1 MHKVICPNGHVTY
14 LLLFPRYNR
23 FMINVLMIEDDIEL
37 AHLLKARL
45 LKDNIDVTTAATPLE
60 GLSLFQSQTFDLLVL
75 DLSLPQMDGMEICRL
90 IRQESPIPII
100 ISSARSDIRDKM
112 MGFSRGADDYLPKP
126 YDPQE
131 LIFRIDAILRRL
143 HPTMPKSAI
152 AFEVDDEHHEITRHG
167 TLLRLSPAE
176 YDIVSY
182 MIKKERAVISREE
195 LLLNIGSIKYESSLK
210 SIDVIMGRIRQ
221 KIGDD
226 TKNPRYIV
234 SVRGIGYKFVNQ

>member
-1 MHKVICPNGHVTY
+1 
-14 LLLFPRYNR
+14 
-23 FMINVLMIEDDIEL
+23 MINVLMIEDDLEL
-37 AHLLKARL
+37 AQLLKARL
-45 LKDNIDVTTAATPLE
+45 QKDDINVTIASTPLE
-60 GLSLFQSQTFDLLVL
+60 GLSLFQAQIFDLLVL

-90 IRQESPIPII
+90 IRQESDIPII

-131 LIFRIDAILRRL
+131 LIFRIDAIMRRI
-143 HPTMPKSAI
+143 HPSMPKKLTP
-152 AFEVDDEHHEITRHG
+152 FEIDEERHEISKNSS
-167 TLLRLSPAE
+167 LLRLTQAE
-176 YDIVSY
+176 YDIVAY
-182 MIKKERAVISREE
+182 MIKKDRYVISREE
-195 LLLNIGSIKYESSLK
+195 LLLNIGSIRYESSLK

-234 SVRGIGYKFVNQ
+234 SVRGVGYKFVNK

>member
-1 MHKVICPNGHVTY
+1 
-14 LLLFPRYNR
+14 
-23 FMINVLMIEDDIEL
+23 MINVLMIEDDIEL
-37 AHLLKARL
+37 AQLLKVRL
-45 LKDNIDVTTAATPLE
+45 HKDDINVTIASTPLD
-60 GLSLFQSQTFDLLVL
+60 GLSLFQAQTFDLLVL

-90 IRQESPIPII
+90 IRQESDIPII

-131 LIFRIDAILRRL
+131 LIFRIDAIMRRI
-143 HPTMPKSAI
+143 HPTMPKKLTP
-152 AFEVDDEHHEITRHG
+152 FEIDEERHEISKNSS
-167 TLLRLSPAE
+167 LLRLTQAE
-176 YDIVSY
+176 YDIVAY
-182 MIKKERAVISREE
+182 MIKKDRYVISREE
-195 LLLNIGSIKYESSLK
+195 LLLNIGSIRYESSLK

-234 SVRGIGYKFVNQ
+234 SVRGVGYKFVNK

>member
-1 MHKVICPNGHVTY
+1 
-14 LLLFPRYNR
+14 
-23 FMINVLMIEDDIEL
+23 MIEDDIEL
-37 AHLLKARL
+37 AQLLKSRL
-45 LKDNIDVTTAATPLE
+45 YKDDIEVTIAPTPLE
-60 GLSLFQSQTFDLLVL
+60 GLSLFQERSFDLLVL

-131 LIFRIDAILRRL
+131 LIFRIDAIMRRI
-143 HPTMPKSAI
+143 HPTMPKALTP
-152 AFEVDDEHHEITRHG
+152 FEVNDARHEITRHSL
-167 TLLRLSPAE
+167 LLRLTQAE

-182 MIKKERAVISREE
+182 MIKKDRLAISREE
-195 LLLNIGSIKYESSLK
+195 LLMNIGSIKYESSLK

-226 TKNPRYIV
+226 PKNPRYII

>member
-1 MHKVICPNGHVTY
+1 
-14 LLLFPRYNR
+14 
-23 FMINVLMIEDDIEL
+23 MINVLMIEDDSEL
-37 AHLLKARL
+37 AQLLKVRL
-45 LKDNIDVTTAATPLE
+45 HKDDINVTIASTPLE
-60 GLSLFQSQTFDLLVL
+60 GLSLFQAHTFDLLVL

-90 IRQESPIPII
+90 IRQESDIPII

-131 LIFRIDAILRRL
+131 LIFRIDAIMRRI
-143 HPTMPKSAI
+143 HPTMPKKLTP
-152 AFEVDDEHHEITRHG
+152 FEIDEERHEISKNSS
-167 TLLRLSPAE
+167 LLRLTQAE
-176 YDIVSY
+176 YDIVAY
-182 MIKKERAVISREE
+182 MIKKDRYVISREE
-195 LLLNIGSIKYESSLK
+195 LLLNIGSIRYESSLK

-234 SVRGIGYKFVNQ
+234 SVRGVGYKFVNK

>member
-1 MHKVICPNGHVTY
+1 
-14 LLLFPRYNR
+14 
-23 FMINVLMIEDDIEL
+23 MIEDDIEL
-37 AHLLKARL
+37 AQLLKSRMF
-45 LKDNIDVTTAATPLE
+45 KDGIDVTVASTPLE
-60 GLSLFQSQTFDLLVL
+60 GLSLFQKQSFDLLVL

-90 IRQESPIPII
+90 IRQESQIPII

-131 LIFRIDAILRRL
+131 LIFRIDAIMRRI
-143 HPTMPKSAI
+143 HPTMPKTSTPFDI
-152 AFEVDDEHHEITRHG
+152 DDQRHEITRHG
-167 TLLRLSPAE
+167 TLLKLSQAE

-182 MIKKERAVISREE
+182 MINKDRSVISREE
-195 LLLNIGSIKYESSLK
+195 LLMNIGSIKYESSLK

-234 SVRGIGYKFVNQ
+234 SVRGVGYKFVNQ

>member
-1 MHKVICPNGHVTY
+1 MTK
-14 LLLFPRYNR
+14 
-23 FMINVLMIEDDIEL
+23 VLMIEDDVEL
-37 AHLLKARL
+37 AELLKERL
-45 LKDNIDVTTAATPLE
+45 IKDDIDVTVALTPLE
-60 GLSLFQSQTFDLLVL
+60 GLSLFQHHAFDLLVL

-131 LIFRIDAILRRL
+131 LIFRIDAIMRRL
-143 HPTMPKSAI
+143 HPTIPKHATPFTI
-152 AFEVDDEHHEITRHG
+152 DEQRHEISRQGVVLKLT
-167 TLLRLSPAE
+167 PAE
-176 YDIVSY
+176 FDIVNY
-182 MIKKERAVISREE
+182 MIKKDRYAISREE
-195 LLLNIGSIKYESSLK
+195 LLMNIGSIKYESSLK

-226 TKNPRYIV
+226 PKNPRFIV
-234 SVRGIGYKFVNQ
+234 SVRGVGYKFVNQ

>member
-1 MHKVICPNGHVTY
+1 
-14 LLLFPRYNR
+14 
-23 FMINVLMIEDDIEL
+23 MINVLMIEDDIEL
-37 AHLLKARL
+37 AQLLKGRL
-45 LKDNIDVTTAATPLE
+45 LKDNIDVTIASTPLE
-60 GLSLFQSQTFDLLVL
+60 GLSLFQHHTFDLLVL

-100 ISSARSDIRDKM
+100 ISSARSDIRDKI

-131 LIFRIDAILRRL
+131 LIFRIDAILRRI
-143 HPTMPKSAI
+143 HPTMPKVLSV
-152 AFEVDDEHHEITRHG
+152 FEVDDDRHEITRNG
-167 TLLRLSPAE
+167 TYLRLSQAE
-176 YDIVSY
+176 YDIVAY
-182 MIKKERAVISREE
+182 MIKKDRSVISREE
-195 LLLNIGSIKYESSLK
+195 LLMNIGSIKYESSLK
-210 SIDVIMGRIRQ
+210 SIDVIIGRIRQ

>member
-1 MHKVICPNGHVTY
+1 MV
-14 LLLFPRYNR
+14 
-23 FMINVLMIEDDIEL
+23 NVLMIEDDVEL
-37 AHLLKARL
+37 AQLLKSRL
-45 LKDNIDVTTAATPLE
+45 YKDEIEVTVAATPLE
-60 GLSLFQSQTFDLLVL
+60 GLSLFQTNLFDLLVL

-112 MGFSRGADDYLPKP
+112 MGFSRGADDFLPKP

-131 LIFRIDAILRRL
+131 LIFRIDAIMRRL
-143 HPTMPKSAI
+143 HPTMNKKLSP
-152 AFEVDDEHHEITRHG
+152 FEVDEERHEITRDNAP
-167 TLLRLSPAE
+167 LRLTQAE

-182 MIKKERAVISREE
+182 MIQKDRFAISREE
-195 LLLNIGSIKYESSLK
+195 LLMNIGSIKYESSLK

-226 TKNPRYIV
+226 PKNPRYIV
-234 SVRGIGYKFVNQ
+234 SVRGVGYKFVNE

>member
-1 MHKVICPNGHVTY
+1 
-14 LLLFPRYNR
+14 
-23 FMINVLMIEDDIEL
+23 MIEDDLEL
-37 AHLLKARL
+37 AQLLKGRL
-45 LKDNIDVTTAATPLE
+45 FKDNIDVTIATTPLE
-60 GLSLFQSQTFDLLVL
+60 GLSLFQQHRFDLLVL
-75 DLSLPQMDGMEICRL
+75 DLSLPQMDGIEICRL

-143 HPTMPKSAI
+143 HPTMPKALTP
-152 AFEVDDEHHEITRHG
+152 FEVDEQRREITRNKEY
-167 TLLRLSPAE
+167 LRLTTAE
-176 YDIVSY
+176 YDIVAY
-182 MIKKERAVISREE
+182 MISKDRAVISREE
-195 LLLNIGSIKYESSLK
+195 ILMNIGSIKYESSLK

-226 TKNPRYIV
+226 PKNPRYIV

>member
-1 MHKVICPNGHVTY
+1 
-14 LLLFPRYNR
+14 
-23 FMINVLMIEDDIEL
+23 MINILMIEDDIEL
-37 AHLLKARL
+37 AQLLKTRL
-45 LKDNIDVTTAATPLE
+45 YRDNINVTIATTPLE
-60 GLSLFQSQTFDLLVL
+60 GLSLFQSHTFDMLIL

-90 IRQESPIPII
+90 IRQESNIPII

-131 LIFRIDAILRRL
+131 LIFRIDAIMRRL
-143 HPTMPKSAI
+143 HPAMAKKTTPFI
-152 AFEVDDEHHEITRHG
+152 LDDEHREITKNDSI
-167 TLLRLSPAE
+167 LRLTQAE
-176 YDIVSY
+176 YDIVAY
-182 MIKKERAVISREE
+182 MMKKERFAISREE
-195 LLLNIGSIKYESSLK
+195 LLMNIGSIKYESSLK

-234 SVRGIGYKFVNQ
+234 SVRGVGYKFVNE

>member
-1 MHKVICPNGHVTY
+1 
-14 LLLFPRYNR
+14 
-23 FMINVLMIEDDIEL
+23 MIEDDMEL
-37 AHLLKARL
+37 AQLLKNRL
-45 LKDNIDVTTAATPLE
+45 LKDEIDVTIASTPLE
-60 GLSLFQSQTFDLLVL
+60 GLSLFQHQTFDLLVL

-131 LIFRIDAILRRL
+131 LIFRIDAILRRI
-143 HPTMPKSAI
+143 HPAMIPKTMTP
-152 AFEVDDEHHEITRHG
+152 FEIDDLRHEITRHG
-167 TLLRLSPAE
+167 TLLKLSQAE

-182 MIKKERAVISREE
+182 MIKKDRSVISREE
-195 LLLNIGSIKYESSLK
+195 LLMNIGSIKYESSLK

-234 SVRGIGYKFVNQ
+234 SVRGVGYKFVNQ

>member
-1 MHKVICPNGHVTY
+1 MV
-14 LLLFPRYNR
+14 
-23 FMINVLMIEDDIEL
+23 NVLMIEDDVEL
-37 AHLLKARL
+37 AQLLKFRL
-45 LKDNIDVTTAATPLE
+45 YKDEIEVTIAATPLE
-60 GLSLFQSQTFDLLVL
+60 GLSLFQTKLFDLLVL

-112 MGFSRGADDYLPKP
+112 MGFSRGADDFLPKP

-131 LIFRIDAILRRL
+131 LIFRIDAIMRRL
-143 HPTMPKSAI
+143 HPAMNKKLSP
-152 AFEVDDEHHEITRHG
+152 FEVDEERHEITRDNSP
-167 TLLRLSPAE
+167 LRLTQAE

-182 MIKKERAVISREE
+182 MIQKDRFAISREE
-195 LLLNIGSIKYESSLK
+195 LLMNIGSIKYESSLK

-226 TKNPRYIV
+226 PKNPRYIV
-234 SVRGIGYKFVNQ
+234 SVRGVGYKFVNE

>member
-1 MHKVICPNGHVTY
+1 
-14 LLLFPRYNR
+14 
-23 FMINVLMIEDDIEL
+23 MINVLMIEDDVEL
-37 AHLLKARL
+37 AQLLKIRL
-45 LKDNIDVTTAATPLE
+45 FKDDIYVSVASTPLE
-60 GLSLFQSQTFDLLVL
+60 GLSLFQTQTFDLLVL

-90 IRQESPIPII
+90 IRQESSIPII
-100 ISSARSDIRDKM
+100 ISSARSDIHDKM

-131 LIFRIDAILRRL
+131 LIFRIDAIMRRI
-143 HPTMPKSAI
+143 HPSLVKKSFVFA
-152 AFEVDDEHHEITRHG
+152 VDEERHEISRYG
-167 TLLRLSPAE
+167 TVLRLTPAE

-182 MIKKERAVISREE
+182 MIKKERVAISREE
-195 LLLNIGSIKYESSLK
+195 LLMNIGSIKYESSLK

-226 TKNPRYIV
+226 PKNPRYII